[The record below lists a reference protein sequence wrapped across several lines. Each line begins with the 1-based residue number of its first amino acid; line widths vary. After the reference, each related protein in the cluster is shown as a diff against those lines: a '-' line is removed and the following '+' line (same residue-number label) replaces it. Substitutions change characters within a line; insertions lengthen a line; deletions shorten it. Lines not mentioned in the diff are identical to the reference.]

1 MQAITPSPVS
11 YTHLTLPTNNR
22 HKAGNA
28 FAADRRKKRVYKLDR
43 LLITDRKAQKYS
55 APEYH
60 PEKSDNNRL
69 HRIELQSPR
78 TLFFLFHF

>member
-1 MQAITPSPVS
+1 MQAITPSP
-11 YTHLTLPTNNR
+11 PTCIKSSKIIFPSN
-22 HKAGNA
+22 
-28 FAADRRKKRVYKLDR
+28 AADRRKKRVYKLDR